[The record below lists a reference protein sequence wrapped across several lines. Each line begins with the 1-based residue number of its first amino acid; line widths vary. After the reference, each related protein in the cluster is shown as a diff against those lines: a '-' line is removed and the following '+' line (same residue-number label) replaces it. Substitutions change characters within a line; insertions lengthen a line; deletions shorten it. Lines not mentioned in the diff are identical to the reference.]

1 MLSNGL
7 INDNTVKTTQILGSD
22 VAEIG
27 CLNQAS
33 KKQTIFGYCRC
44 STDIQDQ
51 ERQVLSL
58 QEANAQVIFGD
69 KITGTSD
76 FDSRPELTRCL
87 DEMQS
92 GDLLILSELSRLSR
106 SFLGMV
112 NEVSN
117 LLERG
122 IHIKTLDG
130 RLDTTAMPKEIT
142 MLIVSILG
150 YAASQ
155 ELQQIK
161 SRTAEGRA
169 VAKSRGVKFGR
180 KKTYSQ
186 SQVSTILEMRNKGL
200 GYGNIGKAMGM
211 TKTMVRRIILEN
223 DFDQN
228 EK

>member
-1 MLSNGL
+1 MVSNVL
-7 INDNTVKTTQILGSD
+7 INDNAVKTTQILESD

-27 CLNQAS
+27 CLNPSS
-33 KKQTIFGYCRC
+33 KKPTVFGLWRC
-44 STDIQDQ
+44 STDVQDQ
-51 ERQVLSL
+51 ERQVIALK
-58 QEANAQVIFGD
+58 EAGATRIFGD

-87 DEMQS
+87 EEMQS
-92 GDLLILSELSRLSR
+92 GDLLIISELSRLSR

-112 NEVSN
+112 NEVSK

-122 IHIKTLDG
+122 IQIKTLDN

-155 ELQQIK
+155 ELAQIK
-161 SRTAEGRA
+161 TRTAEGRA

-180 KKTYSQ
+180 KRAYTE
-186 SQVSTILEMRNKGL
+186 SQVATVMEMRGRGL
-200 GYGNIGKAMGM
+200 GYRNIAKSMGM
-211 TKTMVRRIILEN
+211 SISMIRRILY
-223 DFDQN
+223 QN